1 MTTELHPSPRYDV
14 GGVNTDAPMAV
25 AFQQYKRRR
34 KPVLVSLRKFT
45 DQGNPYIV
53 PALFVDKI
61 TKTNGG
67 YLVTTKG
74 EEYTVDAVGNISL
87 DTINTEP
94 NRFIDPVEG

>member
-1 MTTELHPSPRYDV
+1 MTTELHPSPLFDV

-25 AFQQYKRRR
+25 AFQQYKGRR

-61 TKTNGG
+61 TKTTGG
-67 YLVTTKG
+67 YRVTTNG
-74 EEYTVDAVGNISL
+74 EEFHVNASGWKIDA
-87 DTINTEP
+87 
-94 NRFIDPVEG
+94 EGAS

>member
-1 MTTELHPSPRYDV
+1 MTTTELHPSPRWDV

-25 AFQQYKRRR
+25 AYQQYKRRR

-67 YLVTTKG
+67 YMVTTNG
-74 EEYTVDAVGNISL
+74 EQFHVNASGWRIE
-87 DTINTEP
+87 
-94 NRFIDPVEG
+94 